1 MLSSAA
7 SLFLLASASFGGDL
21 NEREL
26 KAWKKVQPSIANLIR
41 GGSVCGTAALIDR
54 SGLFL
59 AHRTALSAKT
69 IEGRLSDGS
78 VVQFEWIATDE
89 PTQFVL
95 LRVDQWKGIDSP
107 LEVADSDAGSKSL
120 LALTPSGPVRAERA
134 GDTYGVVNP
143 SRRFM
148 PLSEMRLENNIAS
161 LGGALVIDLN
171 GRLAGAI
178 NAALE
183 LSPAQNI
190 QRARGADSNPPT
202 GVGGGGGGAT
212 GGFAAKSTLQFGPG
226 ILTTAYSISPKVL
239 RRVVD
244 GFRNSD
250 HIVKHPAIGI
260 FCRDAVPSGAL
271 IDSVTTGSTAEKAGL
286 MKNDVITQIG
296 QQAVRNQVDFARIMV
311 DQEVGTTLQ
320 FWILR
325 AGLKQLIKVSVGT
338 SASQT

>member
-7 SLFLLASASFGGDL
+7 SLFLLATATFGGDL

-59 AHRTALSAKT
+59 AHRTALSAKS

-95 LRVDQWKGIDSP
+95 LKVDDWKGTDSP

-148 PLSEMRLENNIAS
+148 PLSEMRLENNLAS

-183 LSPAQNI
+183 LSPGQNI

-202 GVGGGGGGAT
+202 AVGGGG
-212 GGFAAKSTLQFGPG
+212 GGFAAKSTVQFGPG
-226 ILTTAYSISPKVL
+226 ILTTAYSISSKVL
-239 RRVVD
+239 RRVVE

-250 HIVKHPAIGI
+250 HVVKHPAIGI
-260 FCRDAVPSGAL
+260 FCRDAVPFGAL
-271 IDSVTTGSTAEKAGL
+271 IDSVTPGSTAEKAGL

-311 DQEVGTTLQ
+311 DQEVGATLQ

-325 AGLKQLIKVSVGT
+325 AGLKQLIKVNVGT
-338 SASQT
+338 SAPQD